1 MKIFDAAHAG
11 DEKQKIE
18 ENDCEAL
25 FPSGTKFCTDRVI
38 VEACKGPLK
47 SMSMFAFE
55 GSFAKSC
62 ECDSTGSDSSICDK
76 YWDFYLH
83 WFLLS
88 LSTVQLLLLSLI
100 HI

>member
-1 MKIFDAAHAG
+1 MKIFDAAHAE

-18 ENDCEAL
+18 ENNCEAL

-55 GSFAKSC
+55 GSFAN
-62 ECDSTGSDSSICDK
+62 
-76 YWDFYLH
+76 WDTE
-83 WFLLS
+83 S
-88 LSTVQLLLLSLI
+88 
-100 HI
+100 